1 MIACFPRVLTIQEG
15 RLAIIIFIVGQTL
28 LVPAPT
34 QMLRTGVSRGNLQPC
49 ATFPRYQK
57 YSTSS
62 ESENGRSRD
71 NDDQLENIFNLL

>member
-15 RLAIIIFIVGQTL
+15 RLAIIIKV

-57 YSTSS
+57 YLYSIEQVLRAKMGAAEIMMIS
-62 ESENGRSRD
+62 
-71 NDDQLENIFNLL
+71 

>member
-1 MIACFPRVLTIQEG
+1 MIACFPRVLTIQDG
-15 RLAIIIFIVGQTL
+15 RLAIIIKV

>member
-15 RLAIIIFIVGQTL
+15 RLAIIIKV
-28 LVPAPT
+28 LVPAST

>member
-15 RLAIIIFIVGQTL
+15 RLAIIIKV

-49 ATFPRYQK
+49 ATFPSYQK